1 MPPYPHHTQPPNLL
15 GLKENPS
22 FALVVY
28 AKHFAVKHPYSVFQR
43 VLIWGKRMLQRGNG
57 TFHACS
63 WAILKRVK
71 HAGKCSMDFIAKH
84 HGAVISFLAGNGNV
98 YSYKHNGVEHHLISI
113 QMPPSTEATHTQ
125 MPVCSPHS
133 SQQPRLP
140 NPHSPRCCPAAQWAI
155 EPFFRKHSFTLT
167 TVLKFVQFSFF
178 SRIWAEGDRKGG
190 LLQFFSPHKHVGTTV
205 IFQFPPPPKFP
216 NSKAIGTQKQ
226 NQSKL

>member
-22 FALVVY
+22 FALAVY

-57 TFHACS
+57 SSHACS

-98 YSYKHNGVEHHLISI
+98 YSYKHNGLEHHLIPI
-113 QMPPSTEATHTQ
+113 QMPSSTQATHTQ
-125 MPVCSPHS
+125 MPVCLPIALSNQGSPT
-133 SQQPRLP
+133 LTV
-140 NPHSPRCCPAAQWAI
+140 PAAAQQLKEQLDLSFGSTVSLLPLTGNLFNLHSHLEYWQKMMVKMA
-155 EPFFRKHSFTLT
+155 FFN
-167 TVLKFVQFSFF
+167 FF
-178 SRIWAEGDRKGG
+178 
-190 LLQFFSPHKHVGTTV
+190 
-205 IFQFPPPPKFP
+205 
-216 NSKAIGTQKQ
+216 
-226 NQSKL
+226 